1 MPAILHVLCRL
12 PLAALL
18 FVALVSAPGAV
29 ELQPGRQAPGFRLE
43 GIDGQRVSLDG
54 LRGKFV
60 VLHFAAT
67 WCPFCAAEAP
77 HLEKLHHKYRD
88 RGVAVAIIDVKE
100 SKRKVAKMAKKFGFT
115 FPVLLD
121 PAGAV
126 ASAFAPPPDVLPD
139 LERDEV
145 MIASNLIIDR
155 EGRIQFFSLLDSA
168 NFDAKLVKLQARL
181 DQLLEGK

>member
-1 MPAILHVLCRL
+1 MPTVLRILSRL

-18 FVALVSAPGAV
+18 FFVLVPGLGAV
-29 ELQPGRQAPGFRLE
+29 ELQAGRQAPGFRLE
-43 GIDGQRVSLDG
+43 GIDGQTVSLET

-77 HLEKLHHKYRD
+77 HLEKLHQKYRD
-88 RGVAVAIIDVKE
+88 RGVAVAIVDVKE
-100 SKRKVAKMAKKFGFT
+100 SKRKVTKMAKKFGFT

-121 PAGAV
+121 ADGSV

-181 DQLLEGK
+181 DQLLESK

>member
-1 MPAILHVLCRL
+1 MSTVLRVLSRL

-18 FVALVSAPGAV
+18 FFALASNLGAL
-29 ELQPGRQAPGFRLE
+29 ETEPGRQAPGFRLE
-43 GIDGQRVSLDG
+43 GTDGRPVSLAG

-77 HLEKLHHKYRD
+77 HLEKLHRKYRD
-88 RGVAVAIIDVKE
+88 KGVAVAIVDVKE
-100 SKRKVAKMAKKFGFT
+100 SKRKVAKMVKKFGFT

-121 PAGAV
+121 TDGSV

-155 EGRIQFFSLLDSA
+155 EGKIQFFSLLDSA